1 MDTGN
6 MGGNDLLRKGTKY
19 LTFETREDIGSNP
32 SDNPTM
38 GDVINARFGRRDMM
52 RGMLAGTAM
61 SALFGPAALLASR
74 EAEAATA
81 KAPRK
86 VSFSFQEVA
95 HGVDETHHVAAGYDA
110 DILIR
115 WGDPVLPGAP
125 AFDPMK
131 QTASAQAMQFGYNND
146 FVGYAPLP
154 LGSKS
159 PDRALLCVNH
169 EYTDEEVM
177 FPGVGVEQQKD
188 RFARMTREL
197 VDIEIAAHGGSVVEI
212 RKVKGKWVY
221 DPNSRYNRRITGE
234 TECAITGPAAGHPLM
249 KTGNDPTGTR
259 VRGMLNNCAGGMTP
273 WGTWL
278 SAEENVN
285 GYFWGK
291 VEDTNPNAKVLKR
304 YGFPGE
310 WYNWGQHHDRFDI
323 AKEPN
328 EPNRFGW
335 IVEIDPYDPTSTP
348 KKRTALGRF
357 KHEACQIAV
366 GKDGTVVA
374 YSGDDERFDYVYKF
388 VASKTF
394 NAKNRAANMD
404 ILADGTLYVARFKP
418 DATVEWLPLVHGR
431 GPLTA
436 EKNFPDQAT
445 VLINARLAADAL
457 GATKMDRPEDIEV
470 NAKTGKVYVMLTNN
484 SRRRPEQVDAANPRA
499 DNNWGHI
506 VEILPENGD
515 HASTKGRWRILLR
528 AGNPADAA
536 VGAQFHADTSANGW
550 FSCPDNAAVDN
561 RGRLWVTTDQGENW
575 KTASGT
581 TDGVWAVETEGDL
594 RGLSKMFFR
603 VPVGAEMCGPCFS
616 PDDRTLFVAVQHP
629 ATDGVDQWDKFQGKR
644 SSFEDPATR
653 WPDFKPDMPPRPSVV
668 AITKKDG
675 GVIGL

>member
-1 MDTGN
+1 MDTG
-6 MGGNDLLRKGTKY
+6 DLPQKGTKY
-19 LTFETREDIGSNP
+19 LTFEAREDIGSNP

-38 GDVINARFGRRDMM
+38 GDVITARFGRRDMM

-61 SALFGPAALLASR
+61 GALLGPAALLASR
-74 EAEAATA
+74 EAEAASV

-86 VSFSFQEVA
+86 ASFSFQEVV

-154 LGSKS
+154 MGSTS

-169 EYTDEEVM
+169 EYSDEEVM

-249 KTGNDPTGTR
+249 KTGYDPTGTR

-328 EPNRFGW
+328 ESNRFGW

-374 YSGDDERFDYVYKF
+374 YTGDDERFDYVYKF
-388 VASKTF
+388 VASKKF
-394 NAKNRAANMD
+394 NPKNRAANMD
-404 ILADGTLYVARFKP
+404 VLADGTLYVARFKP
-418 DATVEWLPLVHGR
+418 DATVEWLPLMHGR

-436 EKNFPDQAT
+436 EKGFPDQAT

-484 SRRRPEQVDAANPRA
+484 SRRKPEQVDATNPRA
-499 DNNWGHI
+499 ENNWGHI

-515 HASTKGRWRILLR
+515 HASTKGHWRILLR

-581 TDGVWAVETEGDL
+581 TDGVWAVETEGDR